1 MGANCASNGQA
12 CAQGGSQQSPRTP
25 KGEEDDV
32 SRLTMWEQDVEAVK
46 EEAAKR
52 QQRREQEAAARQA
65 RIEAVEMAAEEGR
78 GGKEVSGA
86 TKTKTKTLD
95 RTECHAECPAECPEA
110 PASKNGAPVAD
121 VEMPKAEERTKEP
134 AQEPPA
140 PPALP
145 SPTLASP
152 TLPSPT
158 LLDSAKPQAVDG
170 NVQKEIEE
178 VRKTVAD
185 LPQPTE
191 TCNLRTLSLV
201 RYLLEVKIVSA
212 KNVPAEE
219 KQQFAVG
226 LARCDNAVKFRTKT
240 AATREKAVWNQASK
254 LQIAHGDFLTFR
266 VQDKDSEDPMAF
278 IARTNLDFDRM
289 LPAGFEDELDLEDTS
304 GNKVAG
310 SVLKVRVRVHGARVA
325 TGQE

>member
-65 RIEAVEMAAEEGR
+65 RIEAAEMAAEEGR

-86 TKTKTKTLD
+86 TKTKTKPEKASKEGKTK
-95 RTECHAECPAECPEA
+95 EA

-185 LPQPTE
+185 L
-191 TCNLRTLSLV
+191 SLV

-226 LARCDNAVKFRTKT
+226 LARCDTAVKFRTKT

>member
-65 RIEAVEMAAEEGR
+65 RIEAAEMAAEEGR
-78 GGKEVSGA
+78 RGKEVSGA
-86 TKTKTKTLD
+86 AKTKTKPEKAGKEGKTK
-95 RTECHAECPAECPEA
+95 EA
-110 PASKNGAPVAD
+110 PASKNGVPVAEA
-121 VEMPKAEERTKEP
+121 EMPKAEERTKEP
-134 AQEPPA
+134 AQEPTA
-140 PPALP
+140 SETLA

-152 TLPSPT
+152 TL
-158 LLDSAKPQAVDG
+158 LDSAKAQAVDG
-170 NVQKEIEE
+170 VVQKEIEE

-185 LPQPTE
+185 M
-191 TCNLRTLSLV
+191 SLL

-278 IARTNLDFDRM
+278 IARANLDFDRM
-289 LPAGFEDELDLEDTS
+289 LPAGFEDELELEDTR
-304 GNKVAG
+304 GNKAAG

>member
-86 TKTKTKTLD
+86 TKTKTKPEKASKEGKTK
-95 RTECHAECPAECPEA
+95 EA

-185 LPQPTE
+185 LLQPTE

>member
-1 MGANCASNGQA
+1 
-12 CAQGGSQQSPRTP
+12 
-25 KGEEDDV
+25 
-32 SRLTMWEQDVEAVK
+32 
-46 EEAAKR
+46 
-52 QQRREQEAAARQA
+52 
-65 RIEAVEMAAEEGR
+65 
-78 GGKEVSGA
+78 
-86 TKTKTKTLD
+86 
-95 RTECHAECPAECPEA
+95 
-110 PASKNGAPVAD
+110 
-121 VEMPKAEERTKEP
+121 MPKAEERTKEP
-134 AQEPPA
+134 AQE
-140 PPALP
+140 LP
-145 SPTLASP
+145 ASP

-178 VRKTVAD
+178 VRKTVSD
-185 LPQPTE
+185 
-191 TCNLRTLSLV
+191 LSLV

-266 VQDKDSEDPMAF
+266 VQDKDSDDPMAF

-289 LPAGFEDELDLEDTS
+289 LPAGFEDELPLEDTS
-304 GNKVAG
+304 GNKVVG